1 MTLTIVL
8 ISMLAIVKEPACG
21 RALISLE
28 GCVPGRGVVS
38 YVEDDIC
45 HQPNLISKGLTF
57 ELF

>member
-1 MTLTIVL
+1 VTLTIVL

-38 YVEDDIC
+38 
-45 HQPNLISKGLTF
+45 
-57 ELF
+57 